1 MLGDYSIRQNEKK
14 NQYFP
19 RIIRNTTILSVNQ
32 NNFQLKTKLEN
43 NLQRSNNFS
52 NA

>member
-14 NQYFP
+14 KSIFSTNFYKYDHS
-19 RIIRNTTILSVNQ
+19 LNQ
-32 NNFQLKTKLEN
+32 NKFQLKTKLEN